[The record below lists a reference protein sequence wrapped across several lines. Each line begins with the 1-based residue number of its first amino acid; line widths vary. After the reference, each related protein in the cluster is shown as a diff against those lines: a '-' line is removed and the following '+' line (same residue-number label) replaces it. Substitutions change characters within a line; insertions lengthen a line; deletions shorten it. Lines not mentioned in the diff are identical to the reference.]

1 MCGMFETPPHAR
13 DHALQLLFSCG
24 DLAASLC
31 SAVEDTVALLSVR
44 RSWHIMCAWCAWSTF
59 R

>member
-44 RSWHIMCAWCAWSTF
+44 RSWHIIP
-59 R
+59 